1 MSLKDSLK
9 ELGWHLTQ
17 EGIDILSENGE
28 IDDVNILCR
37 RALDYDLRDIG
48 DAAFPEEFTKDPT
61 KLERPI
67 VVQIQKIRNVS
78 APKANEE
85 SGSAPRMLKLTLH
98 DGKSVCTGLEISHMS
113 NLSINTPPG
122 TKLLMNN
129 EGLDVC
135 HGYIWLTPKVISIL
149 GGKVSHMIEKWELNR
164 SLAKHTRG
172 GIGADG
178 GPPPWIP
185 FGQRLEALSMEKQFK
200 SLQEASK
207 QDNAEFEAQ
216 RKGAIAEAQRLSG
229 VKKVFGG
236 GTKPLLDANVQKIV
250 DAGFSEEQAVN
261 ALRYTK
267 HNVDKALRIL
277 QKRDNSENRN
287 KEKQKDSEPPKRKG
301 RHKEPVDEDS
311 IPVKPSGKVSLFDFL
326 EDKLPNIPDK
336 DKNNRQNNSS
346 TDERN
351 DRHYHNRDRNNDR
364 RSSRS
369 HRYDGSNRHKSE
381 GRGHYSNDNHHRD
394 DRKYQSQNE
403 KPPRFQKKLE
413 EKNKQHQQNQQ
424 HHQQHHHQQQQ
435 HLQQHL
441 QQHHQ
446 QQQHQQ
452 QQHQQQQHQ
461 QQQHQQQQHQQ
472 QQQQQQLQLQQ
483 QQPQQNQQQQQQLP
497 QHQQF
502 TVNLNIQYKNSYHT
516 PQQNHYNDHSM
527 RHDRH
532 MTDNKMH
539 QPHNYRNNSN
549 VLDSLA
555 EAAANLTLLSNQSRP
570 NEDIPQPHNF
580 QSQGDQIYSKQP
592 YMHNQNMQDIPP
604 FRRNNDVQK
613 YQEQSYQRRQ
623 PAQQQSN
630 GYVEPQQNP
639 MYANM
644 NYLGG
649 AQSSYNGRQYG
660 YGGRPQEFNT
670 IRAGGP
676 FLPGSLLGFQNA
688 AVNEQ
693 ARAMLGVA
701 DINWKVGDRCL
712 ALYWEDNNFY
722 EAEVTG
728 ISANTVVVK
737 FCAYGNHEEVLKSNC
752 LPFPNQSV
760 GGSSGFV
767 SRGNMFPARRP

>member
-712 ALYWEDNNFY
+712 ALYWEDNN
-722 EAEVTG
+722 
-728 ISANTVVVK
+728 
-737 FCAYGNHEEVLKSNC
+737 
-752 LPFPNQSV
+752 
-760 GGSSGFV
+760 
-767 SRGNMFPARRP
+767 R